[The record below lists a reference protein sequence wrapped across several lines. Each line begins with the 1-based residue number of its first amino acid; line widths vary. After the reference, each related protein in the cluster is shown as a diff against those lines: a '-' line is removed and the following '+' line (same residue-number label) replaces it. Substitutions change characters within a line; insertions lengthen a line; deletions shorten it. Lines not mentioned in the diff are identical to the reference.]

1 MEIYKEEKFD
11 LPHWYQS
18 ELTINHQ
25 FIEYKKNHYCSV
37 NNSILSVS
45 YKRECK
51 QFVNLANKY

>member
-25 FIEYKKNHYCSV
+25 FIEYKKNHCCPV
-37 NNSILSVS
+37 NFYNILAT
-45 YKRECK
+45 Y
-51 QFVNLANKY
+51 

>member
-25 FIEYKKNHYCSV
+25 FIEYKKNIISAWQKKSFI
-37 NNSILSVS
+37 N
-45 YKRECK
+45 
-51 QFVNLANKY
+51 